1 MRQEERDV
9 YVIPP
14 NFIEGGTL
22 MGGMVKTRNA
32 VEAGVLGAL
41 TALPVLQL
49 SLSLTVRIIILC
61 LTTLPLVLVT
71 LIGIGGQS
79 LSQFI
84 FQFILWLRNRR
95 VLDQSGAGA
104 KKGLLPS
111 WAQKEHAA
119 DPELEELPKS
129 HRRFQ
134 VDMKKR
140 EVTQHKT
147 FLEREEVIK
156 PLNPLA
162 DYVPIEKITHGV
174 IKTRDRRYVKVVE
187 VVPVNFLLRSAQ
199 EQRSI
204 IYSFISYLKIAPVKV
219 QFKVLT
225 KRADIDRHVDSV
237 REELARET
245 DSHCR
250 MLQEDYLK
258 LIRDLGSREAI
269 TRRFFLIF
277 EHEPMPG
284 AKRGQEEDEAIAA
297 LQTAARTAAN
307 YLRQCGNTV
316 VMPEEQDEAAAEI
329 LYHIL
334 CRRESNEHPFTDKAK
349 QVVAEYLGAG
359 RAPDSI
365 PVNEFYTPSEIDFTH
380 GRYICID
387 GVYYSYLLV
396 PSDGFKAQVPA
407 GWLSLLVNA
416 GDGIDLDVFLTRQ
429 PKDRMIRKLGQQLRI
444 NRSKIRETSDTNTD
458 FDDLDGAIR
467 SGYFLKDG
475 LGNNED
481 FYYLNLLVTITAGSV
496 DELEW
501 KCAEMKKLLLS
512 QDMNVQP
519 CSFCQEQAFLSSLP
533 LVSLEKHLF
542 ERSKRNVLTLGAA
555 SCYPYTSYEMCDDNG
570 ILLGVNKHNNSLI
583 IVDIFDS
590 NVYKNANIAI
600 LGTSGAGKSFT
611 MQLMATRMRR
621 KGIQVFIV
629 APLKGHEFHRACSNI
644 GGEFIQISPASPNCI
659 NVMEIRKVDKS
670 VDELLDGPWVE
681 KSLIAEKIQRLHIFF
696 SLLIPDMSH
705 EERQLLDDALIRTYT
720 NLGITHDN
728 ATLEDPKHPGK
739 YRTMPVLGDLYDTLK
754 EVPDTKRLAN
764 IINRL
769 VHGSARTFNQ
779 QTNVSLD
786 NKYTVLDISEL
797 TGDLLTVGMF
807 VALDYVWDKAKENR
821 TEEKAIFIDECW
833 QLIGAN
839 SNRLA
844 AEFVL
849 EIFKIIR
856 GYGGSAIC
864 ATQDIND
871 FFALEDGKYGKGII
885 NNAKTKI
892 LLNLEDEEARRVQS
906 LLHLSEAEVME
917 ITHFE
922 RGSGL
927 ISTNNNNVTVEIK
940 CSQLEK
946 ELITT
951 DRRELQEL
959 LARQAG

>member
-555 SCYPYTSYEMCDDNG
+555 SCYPFTSYEMCDDNG

-670 VDELLDGPWVE
+670 VDELLDGPGVE
-681 KSLIAEKIQRLHIFF
+681 KSLLAAKIQRLHIFF